1 MPYFY
6 SNTHKI
12 HYKEKG
18 SGDLLLILPGNT
30 ASSANHISDLD
41 FFGQYFHAVA
51 MDYWGTGKSDRL
63 AKWSRQWWSDAA
75 EDAANLI
82 KRLGYESARII
93 GCSGGAAVAILL
105 ATQFPDKVLSI
116 IADSEITDYEY
127 DDMLK
132 LSVETRNIPDRAQL
146 SFWKKAHGD
155 DWYEVIQKDNDIMLD
170 IAANGHVFK
179 DKLEELSCPILFC
192 GSLKEEEYVPY
203 FGESMLDMLRQVE
216 QAELYLINDGD
227 HPLMWTCPERFR
239 GIALAFFQPDY

>member
-12 HYKEKG
+12 HYREKG

-93 GCSGGAAVAILL
+93 GCSGGAAIAILL
-105 ATQFPDKVLSI
+105 ATQFPQKVLSI

-170 IAANGHVFK
+170 IASNGHVFK
-179 DKLEELSCPILFC
+179 DKLE
-192 GSLKEEEYVPY
+192 
-203 FGESMLDMLRQVE
+203 
-216 QAELYLINDGD
+216 
-227 HPLMWTCPERFR
+227 
-239 GIALAFFQPDY
+239 